1 MGRTPQMAQQEA
13 QEVQEMQECPKRATE
28 ETSIVQLW
36 HIADVPGCRGKWK
49 LGSLEV

>member
-1 MGRTPQMAQQEA
+1 
-13 QEVQEMQECPKRATE
+13 MQEIQERPKRATG